1 MSNASELA
9 LFVMVVEAQSFS
21 KAAQLA
27 DISTPALS
35 KKISKF
41 EKELGVQ
48 LLHRT
53 TRRLSL
59 TEAGQVLYRHA
70 QGINRQVNEALS
82 AVSNFS
88 EDLTGIIKMTVPTI
102 SGELLLAEIIAEFC
116 QLHPGLRID
125 LRLENEFVDLVKEG
139 LDLAIRTGVLDD
151 SSLIA
156 KPLIDSS
163 WVVCCAPGYI
173 EARGTPHTPTDL
185 LEHNCLAYTYQTQG
199 SHEWR
204 FNHQG
209 QSVDVTI
216 SGNFTAN
223 NAQALRK
230 AALAGYGIVYVPRC
244 GVYEDLQAGR
254 LVTLLPDYQ
263 ARCLGIYAVY
273 PYTRHLPE
281 KVRQL
286 IAYIQEAYQARQ
298 HWF

>member
-9 LFVMVVEAQSFS
+9 LFVMVVDAQSFN

-53 TRRLSL
+53 TRRLTL
-59 TEAGQVLYRHA
+59 TEAGQVLYQHA
-70 QGINRQVNEALS
+70 RGINRQVNEALS

-88 EDLTGIIKMTVPTI
+88 SDLSGSIKMTVPTI

-116 QLHPGLRID
+116 QLHPGLKID

-156 KPLIDSS
+156 KPLIDSN
-163 WVVCCAPGYI
+163 WIVCCAPAYLETHGMP
-173 EARGTPHTPTDL
+173 EHPEDL
-185 LEHNCLAYTYQTQG
+185 LAHNCLAYTYQGQG
-199 SHEWR
+199 SNEWR
-204 FNHQG
+204 FSRDGEPMTVSIN
-209 QSVDVTI
+209 
-216 SGNFTAN
+216 GNFTAN

-244 GVYEDLQAGR
+244 CVYEDLQAGR
-254 LVTLLPDYQ
+254 LVSLLADYHC
-263 ARCLGIYAVY
+263 RCLGIYAVY

-286 IAYIQEAYQARQ
+286 ITYIQQAYQAKE